1 MTYDNTGRDSQ
12 QTRGQQGD
20 DRLLSLFFVALILVW
35 AGFILLF
42 RNVAESA
49 GLDPEHASA
58 WVLIGAGVMLWIEAM
73 LRAVMPAYR
82 MRIGERVVLGM
93 VFVIVGLSEL
103 TEVNLWPLLLVA
115 LGIAVLAGF
124 ATASQRT

>member
-1 MTYDNTGRDSQ
+1 MTYDNTGRDPQ
-12 QTRGQQGD
+12 ETPGQQGD

-49 GLDPEHASA
+49 GLDLEHASA
-58 WVLIGAGVMLWIEAM
+58 WVLIGAGVLLWIEAL

-82 MRIGERVVLGM
+82 TRIGERVVLGM

-115 LGIAVLAGF
+115 LGIAVLVGF
-124 ATASQRT
+124 ATASRRT